1 MNCFGFVPS
10 RRKALL
16 ALFAGAA
23 GWQLVAGPV
32 ADQERLVAANT
43 AFALDLMHQV
53 AQSRPDANVFIS
65 PFSVSSALQMV
76 ANGAAGETK
85 TEMQRVLQTSGLPAD
100 SLNAAVK
107 DLNQQLAARKDVT
120 LNLANGLWFQ
130 QGFHLKSAF
139 VDDNRKFFQ
148 ARLAGVDFG
157 KPKSARTINAWA
169 SQQTGGKIKE
179 VVQFPF
185 PPQTRLLLA
194 NAIYFQ
200 GQWVEPFKKN
210 LTRPRAF
217 HLPDGRTRRTP
228 MMAQEGSFIYR
239 ETPAFQ
245 AVRLPYK
252 GGLQMELF
260 LPSTNS
266 SPQQLLAA
274 LAAPGNWRENA
285 QGGFSLQA
293 GSVLLPKFRIEY
305 DVQLNQALKALG
317 MKRAFAADADFS
329 GIADE
334 PLAISQV
341 KQKSYVDVN
350 EEGTEAA
357 AVTTVTMTALAIR
370 RPPPNWFTLILD
382 RPFFFVISDVNSG
395 SLLFMGI
402 VNNPVGG

>member
-1 MNCFGFVPS
+1 MKLNVFLKAGRTALIAVPAS
-10 RRKALL
+10 L
-16 ALFAGAA
+16 AAT
-23 GWQLVAGPV
+23 QLVAGPV
-32 ADQERLVAANT
+32 AAPAQLVAANT
-43 AFALDLMHQV
+43 AFALGLMNQV
-53 AQSRPDANVFIS
+53 AQARPDANVFIS

-76 ANGAAGETK
+76 GNGAAGETK
-85 TEMQRVLQTSGLPAD
+85 AEMQRVLQAAGLSAD
-100 SLNAAVK
+100 SLNAACK
-107 DLNQQLAARKDVT
+107 DLNQQLATRQDVI

-139 VDDNRKFFQ
+139 VDANRKFFQ

-157 KPKSARTINAWA
+157 KPSSARTINAWA
-169 SQQTGGKIKE
+169 DQQTRGKIKE

-185 PPQTRLLLA
+185 PPLTRLVLA
-194 NAIYFQ
+194 NAIYFK
-200 GQWVEPFKKN
+200 GQWVEPFEKR
-210 LTRPRAF
+210 LTRPREF
-217 HLPDGRTRRTP
+217 HLPDGQAKRTP
-228 MMAQEGSFIYR
+228 MMAREGSFVYR
-239 ETPAFQ
+239 ETAEFQ

-266 SPQQLLAA
+266 SPQKLLTA
-274 LAAPGNWRENA
+274 LAAPGNWQQAARS
-285 QGGFSLQA
+285 GFSLEE
-293 GSVLLPKFRIEY
+293 GSVILPKFRIEY

-317 MKRAFAADADFS
+317 LKRAFTAHADFS

-357 AVTTVTMTALAIR
+357 AVTSVTMTALAIR
-370 RPPPNWFTLILD
+370 RPPPKQFAMILD
-382 RPFFFVISDVNSG
+382 RPFFFVISDAASG